1 MTQPLRECIATWAWS
16 ESLDPEG
23 IMSSLTE
30 LIVGGDNPLQALEIG
45 QLSRPDVAP
54 WLAGVFASHGPE
66 PDPDNLFE
74 RMFAP
79 LRTNIEMRDLLCD
92 VRSQGL
98 RTGLVSN
105 SWGDSY
111 DRTLWDEAFDAVVI
125 SGEVGLRKPSMEIF
139 ELALSL
145 IDLPAEDVVY
155 VDDEYPNVLAA
166 ASYGFRAVH
175 CDPNDPLR
183 VQRVRESV
191 I

>member
-1 MTQPLRECIATWAWS
+1 MRNFDQVMIFFL
-16 ESLDPEG
+16 
-23 IMSSLTE
+23 
-30 LIVGGDNPLQALEIG
+30 
-45 QLSRPDVAP
+45 LSPFFLP
-54 WLAGVFASHGPE
+54 F
-66 PDPDNLFE
+66 
-74 RMFAP
+74 
-79 LRTNIEMRDLLCD
+79 
-92 VRSQGL
+92 SQKHPFPSTDILSACVCYPGCWC

-183 VQRVRESV
+183 VQRVREAV